1 MIEYDDVNV
10 RFKCV
15 HLCSPETINKKDIV
29 LSTKP
34 VKNNDNQVN
43 VGEINLKDIKIGY
56 VMPIAKTE
64 GYPDSHWLDVVN
76 IIDDTIIG
84 MGIKKGRM
92 VSDGG
97 EITTIHSRI
106 VNNLNDDDLI
116 ICDVSS
122 RNPNVMF
129 ELGMR
134 IAFDKPVLIIKDD
147 ATDYCFD
154 SGTIEHIGYPKDL
167 RHGLINKFQDK
178 LEDKIKQTYES
189 YLKHKDK
196 KTSPILKSF
205 GAFERSEIQ
214 LDDVSANELLV
225 QDIQV
230 IKDTLVRLQMNITDT
245 KRNSDNILA
254 SRPSFLVKSS
264 GDNTSINLKRIR
276 PSRREYLLGWLKENG
291 FEFNVNNESGIL
303 NIHDVGMKSHE
314 IINEFVVGLI

>member
-1 MIEYDDVNV
+1 LSAKSAKSNDEKVDVV
-10 RFKCV
+10 
-15 HLCSPETINKKDIV
+15 EKD
-29 LSTKP
+29 
-34 VKNNDNQVN
+34 
-43 VGEINLKDIKIGY
+43 LKDIKIGY

-76 IIDDTIIG
+76 IIDDTVLG

-106 VNNLNDDDLI
+106 VNNLNEDDLI

-167 RHGLINKFQDK
+167 RHGLINKFQNK
-178 LEDKIKQTYES
+178 LEEKIKYTYES
-189 YLKHKDK
+189 YLQHKDK
-196 KTSPILKSF
+196 KTSPILKNF
-205 GAFERSEIQ
+205 GSFERGEIQ
-214 LDDVSANELLV
+214 LDDVSANELLI

-230 IKDTLVRLQMNITDT
+230 IKDTLVRLQMNMPNEKNI
-245 KRNSDNILA
+245 SDDSLA
-254 SRPSFLVKSS
+254 NRIGYLVRSS
-264 GDNTSINLKRIR
+264 GDTTSINLRRIR
-276 PSRREYLLGWLKENG
+276 PSRRISLYGWLKENN
-291 FEFNVNNESGIL
+291 FEFDVNSDMTILNVN
-303 NIHDVGMKSHE
+303 DVGMKSHE
-314 IINEFVVGLI
+314 IINEYVLGLIK